1 MAVLDSGIDYTLPD
15 FRNSAGSRI
24 LYLWDQSLIPDAEKG
39 FLPPEGFSS
48 GVEFTQEQIN
58 QALEAGEREGFQLVP
73 SIDVSGHGTAVA
85 AIAAGS
91 NTNARYTGPAPGA
104 SLLIVKLGQAG
115 SGSLSADHAADAGD
129 HLRSGKGTGAGDAS
143 GGESEFW
150 KQLWRA

>member
-91 NTNARYTGPAPGA
+91 NTNARYTGAAPGS

-115 SGSLSADHAADAGD
+115 SGSYPRTTQLMRGITYARERH
-129 HLRSGKGTGAGDAS
+129 RSWGC
-143 GGESEFW
+143 
-150 KQLWRA
+150 LWR